1 MRGGWRISLVAGKLF
16 CFVLLLPLRSENA
29 GVAGKR
35 RSTTGTENSRRIR
48 TPREVRA
55 FQIARRSFPPIGRNF
70 PNRFDAIFPK

>member
-16 CFVLLLPLRSENA
+16 CFVLLLLLRSENA
-29 GVAGKR
+29 SVAGKR

-55 FQIARRSFPPIGRNF
+55 FQIARRSFLPGGGKF
-70 PNRFDAIFPK
+70 PLRFDAFFPK